1 MLSQF
6 DKRGLRLFHP
16 KRAQLFRDFLGVS
29 GLIDLELKGCSY
41 TWTSNPRNREVTKEK
56 LDRVLANLP
65 WLMDFS
71 NVMAIALPVISSDH
85 SSILLHLLPKAK
97 SGPMFNFEAF
107 GPSTRSVKWWLKM
120 GGMVTEEM

>member
-1 MLSQF
+1 M
-6 DKRGLRLFHP
+6 
-16 KRAQLFRDFLGVS
+16 
-29 GLIDLELKGCSY
+29 DLELKGCSY

-97 SGPMFNFEAF
+97 SGQMFNFEAF
-107 GPSTRSVKWWLKM
+107 WAEQEECEMVAKNGWHGCGGDVNVWKQELLK
-120 GGMVTEEM
+120 